1 MKIKSLTPKQK
12 KVLDFIK
19 TFREEKGF
27 SPSLREIA
35 RHFRKSVPTIHQYI
49 EALAEKGFLEKEAMA
64 ARAIKP
70 NTEETEIFLLGYIAA
85 GEPIEPLENPE
96 PINVPLSMIS
106 LPGNYYAL
114 RVKGDSMIEDGIC
127 DKDVVVIKH
136 QLTADPGDTV
146 VAITE
151 KGVTLKIFRRKNGK
165 IFLESRNKRLKT
177 ISPRTLNIRGIF
189 CGLIRKS
196 H

>member
-12 KVLDFIK
+12 RVLDFIK
-19 TFREEKGF
+19 KFREDKGF

-35 RHFRKSVPTIHQYI
+35 KHFRKSVPTIHQFI
-49 EALAEKGFLEKEAMA
+49 EALAKKGFLEKRAMA
-64 ARAIKP
+64 ARAIVP
-70 NTEETEIFLLGYIAA
+70 NTEEREIPLLGYIAA
-85 GEPIEPLENPE
+85 GEPIEPIENPE
-96 PINVPLSMIS
+96 PIKAPASMIDS
-106 LPGNYYAL
+106 PGQYYAL
-114 RVKGDSMIEDGIC
+114 RVKGDSMIEDGIL
-127 DKDVVVIKH
+127 DGDTAVVKH
-136 QLTADPGDTV
+136 QLTANSGDTV

-151 KGVTLKIFRRKNGK
+151 KGATLKIFRRKNGK
-165 IFLESRNKRLKT
+165 IFLEPRNKRLKT